1 MAMFGLLGGV
11 PLGLSIAAVAVGFN
25 YKLADWAS
33 NLKDARASKDAAL
46 TRAAELRRHAYL
58 LGLGSLGL
66 ASTVIARKSPFLP
79 FRYLA
84 TGSTAP
90 ELRAALGPI
99 GLSWGGGLTVVGAVM
114 DEWDHYNEGAR
125 VLITGA
131 TLVGLLAVAMV

>member
-11 PLGLSIAAVAVGFN
+11 PLGLSIAAVTVGFN

-33 NLKDARASKDAAL
+33 NFKDARASKDNRLA
-46 TRAAELRRHAYL
+46 RAAELRRHAYL
-58 LGLGSLGL
+58 LVLGCLGL

-79 FRYLA
+79 LRYFA
-84 TGSTAP
+84 TGTTAP
-90 ELRAALGPI
+90 ELRAAIGPV
-99 GLSWGGGLTVVGAVM
+99 GLSWGGAMTVVGAVM

-131 TLVGLLAVAMV
+131 TLAGLLAVAMI